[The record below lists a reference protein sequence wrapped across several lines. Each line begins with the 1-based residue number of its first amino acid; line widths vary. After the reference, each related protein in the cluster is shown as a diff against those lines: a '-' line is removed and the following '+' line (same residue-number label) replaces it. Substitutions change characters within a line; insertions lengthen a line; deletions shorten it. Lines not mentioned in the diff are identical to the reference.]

1 MAEKLRVYFMGSGQ
15 IAVPIV
21 QTLSRPGDKLELIGV
36 GTQPDRPSGR
46 RCRLL
51 PTPVG
56 AAAESLGWRVDK
68 IESASSPE
76 FEANLRGLSPDFL
89 LVVSFGQLLRENI
102 LSIPRYGCVNVHAS
116 VLPKYRGAS
125 PISSALANRDPYTGV
140 TFMKMVKKLDAG
152 DIYRILKYPLSG
164 HERCDELELQLGLL
178 AAVNVH
184 DTLEGIACGMLPG
197 VAQDESQ
204 VTLTHKIKKQDGRII
219 WSWPAEKIE
228 AMTRAYYPWPGATM
242 TLLFGDREER
252 ITVHSARVLPGDY
265 APGTIVR
272 ADKNGF
278 FIACGA
284 GVLELLEITPSGR
297 KTMPAVAY
305 LNGCR
310 IADARVKLEEEE
322 N

>member
-76 FEANLRGLSPDFL
+76 FEAYLRGLSPDFL

-116 VLPKYRGAS
+116 VLPKYRGA
-125 PISSALANRDPYTGV
+125 
-140 TFMKMVKKLDAG
+140 
-152 DIYRILKYPLSG
+152 
-164 HERCDELELQLGLL
+164 
-178 AAVNVH
+178 
-184 DTLEGIACGMLPG
+184 
-197 VAQDESQ
+197 
-204 VTLTHKIKKQDGRII
+204 
-219 WSWPAEKIE
+219 
-228 AMTRAYYPWPGATM
+228 
-242 TLLFGDREER
+242 
-252 ITVHSARVLPGDY
+252 
-265 APGTIVR
+265 
-272 ADKNGF
+272 
-278 FIACGA
+278 
-284 GVLELLEITPSGR
+284 
-297 KTMPAVAY
+297 
-305 LNGCR
+305 
-310 IADARVKLEEEE
+310 
-322 N
+322 